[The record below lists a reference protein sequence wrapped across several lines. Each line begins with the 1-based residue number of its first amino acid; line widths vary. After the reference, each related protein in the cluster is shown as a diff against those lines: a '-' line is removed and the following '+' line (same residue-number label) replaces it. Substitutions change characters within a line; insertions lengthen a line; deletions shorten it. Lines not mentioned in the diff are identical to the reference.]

1 MLLKEFLKV
10 LEISQTSFAERIG
23 VSYVRLNSVVKGHRG
38 VTPDTAL
45 RLERATGM
53 SAGFWL
59 NLQRD
64 WDLWHT
70 VHSPAA
76 REIEQIE
83 PLEELAHAL
92 GLLLSYPSP
101 QVLAESP
108 HYESK
113 GLVGNGMNVRAKS
126 GAPRQVIQND
136 SSTTTHPSTVDIRIT
151 EKPPANPAGDSSS
164 RRSSR
169 V

>member
-1 MLLKEFLKV
+1 MTRLPKNRPPTHPGEMLLEEFLKP

-70 VHSPAA
+70 LHSPAA
-76 REIEQIE
+76 REIEKIE
-83 PLEELAHAL
+83 PLEELAHA
-92 GLLLSYPSP
+92 
-101 QVLAESP
+101 
-108 HYESK
+108 
-113 GLVGNGMNVRAKS
+113 
-126 GAPRQVIQND
+126 
-136 SSTTTHPSTVDIRIT
+136 
-151 EKPPANPAGDSSS
+151 
-164 RRSSR
+164 
-169 V
+169 